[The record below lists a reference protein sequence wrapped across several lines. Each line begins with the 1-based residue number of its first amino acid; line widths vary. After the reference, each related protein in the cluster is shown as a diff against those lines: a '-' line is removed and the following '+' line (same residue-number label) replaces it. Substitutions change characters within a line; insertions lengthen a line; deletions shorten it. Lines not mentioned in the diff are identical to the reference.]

1 MDESFA
7 QGKDLLDVEDV
18 AWYLGVGGATVWRW
32 CRDGSLPCLKIGKSW
47 RIRRAAL
54 EQFLSQSERPVT
66 LVGQLRSFLA
76 VPDNLIGIAQNFKLL
91 RRLDSAFFRVGEAQ
105 AGLLVKFHDEEAES
119 ADELRTDLE
128 GDGLEVGRW
137 EKEGRFRF
145 LAESGPPTERVNR
158 LRQLLS
164 EEEADRKRIVW
175 VSFDWVKEV
184 DLDEALH
191 QQKELTELVEDHRI
205 VVKTA
210 VLEQVLDE
218 WPLAE
223 RRQAHTL
230 HSGIIWISEAG
241 LALSRVTPLPPD

>member
-1 MDESFA
+1 M
-7 QGKDLLDVEDV
+7 
-18 AWYLGVGGATVWRW
+18 
-32 CRDGSLPCLKIGKSW
+32 KIGKHW
-47 RIRRAAL
+47 RIRRGAL
-54 EQFLSQSERPVT
+54 EQFLHQSERPVT

-105 AGLLVKFHDEEAES
+105 AGLLVKFHDKEAES

-128 GDGLEVGRW
+128 GDGLEVRRW

-145 LAESGPPTERVNR
+145 LAESGPPTERVDR

-164 EEEADRKRIVW
+164 GEEADGKRIVW

-184 DLDEALH
+184 DLDEALR
-191 QQKELTELVEDHRI
+191 QQEELTELVEDHRV

-230 HSGIIWISEAG
+230 HSGVIWISEAG
-241 LALSRVTPLPPD
+241 LSLSRVTPLPPD